1 MCKGSDVFSL
11 TVLIDRGLDLQ
22 IRTDVNEHILT
33 GSGADDTVTCSRFFP
48 ILLDVIFIQFSGL

>member
-33 GSGADDTVTCSRFFP
+33 VSGEDAPRPAAGSFHTLFNVT
-48 ILLDVIFIQFSGL
+48 LFSSEGS